1 MSEMGR
7 STCEV
12 LSRYKNSI
20 DILVDLAT
28 LDATAFKGSGLA
40 GIKVV
45 EIHGLTGQIQP
56 YHVYFVKNK

>member
-12 LSRYKNSI
+12 LSRYDHSV
-20 DILVDLAT
+20 DVLVDLAT

-45 EIHGLTGQIQP
+45 EIHGITGQLQP
-56 YHVYFVKNK
+56 YHVIFF